1 MWYLYVMTALM
12 AAALI
17 AYIIFYNKEK
27 KSHFAKKEE
36 KFKKELDSKY
46 SSLQNSIAA
55 SKTELQTIE
64 NDIQRKSQFNEQ
76 LHQMREEE
84 LDRLMEEEKNTRILQ
99 VKADVQDW
107 AKSAQEAAKESF
119 ILTTDHYQKEIVIQQ
134 EQLKYIIQQLAEFKA
149 KQDAVNEE
157 ILRRRALEEKQ
168 DFYRIQLTD
177 AAKEDIHYL
186 LTIIDNFH
194 NKETIYK
201 LIWSEYLQAP
211 FKAMLNRVLNGKE
224 YKNVIYMIQNIN
236 THEVYIGKTRGE
248 VSKRWTEHIKTSLNI
263 GTISHAN
270 IHNVLFNHWD
280 EFSFSVLETVNSE
293 DKLSERERY
302 YINFYESNICGYNI
316 KSGG

>member
-36 KFKKELDSKY
+36 KFKKELDNKY
-46 SSLQNSIAA
+46 SSLQNSITT
-55 SKTELQTIE
+55 SKNELQTIE

-84 LDRLMEEEKNTRILQ
+84 LDRLMKEEKNTRILQ

-177 AAKEDIHYL
+177 AVKDDIEILNEIRPRLSSVEIFNKFIYDNYISRPLKEMVQRVL
-186 LTIIDNFH
+186 SGRNPSG
-194 NKETIYK
+194 IYK
-201 LIWSEYLQAP
+201 
-211 FKAMLNRVLNGKE
+211 VT
-224 YKNVIYMIQNIN
+224 N
-236 THEVYIGKTRGE
+236 TETQEIYIGKSVKVLKKYGVDKFTWELIEE
-248 VSKRWTEHIKTSLNI
+248 VDK
-263 GTISHAN
+263 
-270 IHNVLFNHWD
+270 
-280 EFSFSVLETVNSE
+280 
-293 DKLSERERY
+293 DKLTERERY
-302 YINFYESNICGYNI
+302 YINFYNTKQYGYNQRE
-316 KSGG
+316 G

>member
-36 KFKKELDSKY
+36 KFKKELDNKY
-46 SSLQNSIAA
+46 SSLQNSITT
-55 SKTELQTIE
+55 SKNELQTIE

-84 LDRLMEEEKNTRILQ
+84 LDRLMKEEKNTRILQ

-177 AAKEDIHYL
+177 AVKDDIEILNEIRPRLSSVEIFNKFIYDNYISRPLKEMVQRVL
-186 LTIIDNFH
+186 SGRNPSG
-194 NKETIYK
+194 IYK
-201 LIWSEYLQAP
+201 
-211 FKAMLNRVLNGKE
+211 VT
-224 YKNVIYMIQNIN
+224 N
-236 THEVYIGKTRGE
+236 TETQEIYIGKSVKVADRWQNHVKAAAGLGGVAESQFQRALKKYGVDKFTWELIEE
-248 VSKRWTEHIKTSLNI
+248 VDK
-263 GTISHAN
+263 
-270 IHNVLFNHWD
+270 
-280 EFSFSVLETVNSE
+280 
-293 DKLSERERY
+293 DKLTEREKY
-302 YINFYESNICGYNI
+302 YINFYNTKQFGYNQRE
-316 KSGG
+316 G

>member
-46 SSLQNSIAA
+46 SDLQNLITA
-55 SKTELQTIE
+55 SKNELKTIE
-64 NDIQRKSQFNEQ
+64 NDIQRKYQFNEQ

-177 AAKEDIHYL
+177 AVKDDIEILNEIRPRLSSVEIFNKFIYDNYISRPLKEMVQRVL
-186 LTIIDNFH
+186 SGRNPSG
-194 NKETIYK
+194 IYK
-201 LIWSEYLQAP
+201 
-211 FKAMLNRVLNGKE
+211 VT
-224 YKNVIYMIQNIN
+224 N
-236 THEVYIGKTRGE
+236 TETQEIYIGKSVKVADRWQNHVKAAAGLGGVAESQFQRALKKYGVDKFTWELIEE
-248 VSKRWTEHIKTSLNI
+248 VDK
-263 GTISHAN
+263 
-270 IHNVLFNHWD
+270 
-280 EFSFSVLETVNSE
+280 
-293 DKLSERERY
+293 DKLTEREKY
-302 YINFYESNICGYNI
+302 YINFYNTKQFGYNQRE
-316 KSGG
+316 G

>member
-36 KFKKELDSKY
+36 KFKKELDNKY

-119 ILTTDHYQKEIVIQQ
+119 ILTTDQYQKEIVIQQ
-134 EQLKYIIQQLAEFKA
+134 EQLKYTIQQLAEFKA

-177 AAKEDIHYL
+177 AVKDDIEILNEIRPRLSSVEIFNKFIYDNYISRPLKEMVQRVL
-186 LTIIDNFH
+186 SGRNPSG
-194 NKETIYK
+194 IYK
-201 LIWSEYLQAP
+201 
-211 FKAMLNRVLNGKE
+211 VT
-224 YKNVIYMIQNIN
+224 N
-236 THEVYIGKTRGE
+236 TETQEIYIGKSVKVADRWQNHVKAAAGLGGVAESQFQRALKKYGVDKFTWELIEE
-248 VSKRWTEHIKTSLNI
+248 VDR
-263 GTISHAN
+263 
-270 IHNVLFNHWD
+270 
-280 EFSFSVLETVNSE
+280 
-293 DKLSERERY
+293 DKLTERERY
-302 YINFYESNICGYNI
+302 YINFYNTKQFGYNQRE
-316 KSGG
+316 G